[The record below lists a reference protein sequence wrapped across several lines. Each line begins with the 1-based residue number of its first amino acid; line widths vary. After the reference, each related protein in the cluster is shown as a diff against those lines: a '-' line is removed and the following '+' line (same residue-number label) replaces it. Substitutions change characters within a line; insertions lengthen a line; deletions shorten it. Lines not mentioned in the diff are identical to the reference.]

1 MTAAKQQIN
10 NQHAEPV
17 ELSDLDK
24 KILTALQKNGK
35 ASLRNLSEITGS
47 SVTAVKNHVDTLTEL
62 GVIKGYIAV
71 VDCCKIGYNEM
82 LIITL
87 RINTRVKIEKILE
100 KLDQIE
106 SINSIYQ
113 ISGQYPILCMAKCV
127 SKEQQ
132 MDLLERVKQ
141 IEGIEEAITQVV
153 MRRIKED
160 YRVKIP

>member
-1 MTAAKQQIN
+1 MTSIKKQLEQN
-10 NQHAEPV
+10 HPEPV
-17 ELSDLDK
+17 EISELER
-24 KILTALQKNGK
+24 KILEALQQNGK

-47 SVTAVKNHVDTLTEL
+47 SVTAVKNHVDRLTEL
-62 GVIKGYIAV
+62 GVIKDYIAV
-71 VDCCKIGYNEM
+71 VDCCLIGYNEM
-82 LIITL
+82 LVITL
-87 RINTRVKIEKILE
+87 RINTSVSIEEILE
-100 KLDQIE
+100 NLNEID

-132 MDLLERVKQ
+132 MQLLERIKRIQGV
-141 IEGIEEAITQVV
+141 EEAITQVV